1 MPFSRK
7 NKGVD
12 YKARLEY
19 KLYLAREDPDLT
31 FDLSDCDLKN
41 VPKGV
46 YSICKVLRKET
57 LILKNNN
64 LTSLSGGGS
73 ILDLGLLKIL
83 DIRSNHLSSLPD
95 SIQHLENLKELYL
108 NNNLI
113 KYLPDNIVK
122 LRNLKVLSVPFNRLK
137 RLPAKIEE
145 LQSLEE
151 LNVQGNPALCILPN
165 TLCLCPYLSKLVLDV
180 GRYTHP
186 PDHVVLEGTTAVL
199 TFLGSRIGVEYKGV
213 KSKVDSTAEEH
224 NVQSKH
230 HAAFDQQLQERLA
243 ELEKK
248 KEQRQKECLALER
261 NLAEQKDRE
270 LVLQNELKKDK
281 NKLVEDLR
289 KQQMKIAEEVLK
301 FQSKKEAEREKLI
314 ENIKQAEEE
323 ADGVISKML
332 EMNRTCREPWSILQF
347 EELNRASEELLFQQ
361 QLEGDLKRK
370 EIICDMENLLKNER
384 SKLMI
389 YEESRAQTIKDSL
402 SREAEWD
409 EKVSELLAKRERPLS
424 CDFSEQ
430 EAAVAM
436 LLERSDL
443 ESGRLRAQLRIIER
457 QLAHLTT
464 AELKKARMDI
474 SQITNE
480 LSEKR
485 AQLSELLM
493 DVLEQREARKS
504 QLLDMLRRMEA
515 VAQGEEDYWLVQYQ
529 KLLESQSVLDPDL
542 VKSFVLAGLHQY
554 LPLLMNVD
562 LHQLTME
569 QILQLGVESEEEGN
583 SILKVVKSYLSE
595 LTVPSAPIDDSPS
608 APDIDYESECVV
620 CMASQCQVVFVPC
633 GHLCCCKTCSQQLTL
648 CPLCRRE
655 IMSKIHVIPS

>member
-31 FDLSDCDLKN
+31 FDISDCDLKN

-57 LILKNNN
+57 LILRNNN
-64 LTSLSGGGS
+64 LSSLSGGGS
-73 ILDLGLLKIL
+73 LLDLGLLQIL

-113 KYLPDNIVK
+113 KYFPESIIK
-122 LRNLKVLSVPFNRLK
+122 LRKLRVLSAPFNRLK
-137 RLPAKIEE
+137 RLPGNIEE
-145 LQSLEE
+145 LESLEE
-151 LNVQGNPALCILPN
+151 LNIQGNPALCILPN
-165 TLCLCPYLSKLVLDV
+165 TLSLCPYLSNLVLDV

-186 PDHVVLEGTTAVL
+186 PDDIVLQGTTAVL
-199 TFLGSRIGVEYKGV
+199 TFLASRIGIEYKGV
-213 KSKVDSTAEEH
+213 KSKVENVAEES
-224 NVQSKH
+224 NVQRRSH
-230 HAAFDQQLQERLA
+230 SSSFDQQLQEKLA
-243 ELEKK
+243 ELEQK
-248 KEQRQKECLALER
+248 KEQRQKECLALEKD
-261 NLAEQKDRE
+261 LAEQKDRE

-281 NKLVEDLR
+281 NKLVEDLK
-289 KQQMKIAEEVLK
+289 KQQMKIAQEVLK
-301 FQSKKEAEREKLI
+301 FQNKKEAERGKLI
-314 ENIKQAEEE
+314 ENIKLAEED
-323 ADGVISKML
+323 ADGVIVKML
-332 EMNRTCREPWSILQF
+332 DMNRACREPWSILQLQ
-347 EELNRASEELLFQQ
+347 ELDRASEKLLFQQ
-361 QLEGDLKRK
+361 QLDGDLKRK
-370 EIICDMENLLKNER
+370 EILCDMENLLKNER
-384 SKLMI
+384 SQLMM

-409 EKVSELLAKRERPLS
+409 ERMSELLAKRERPLS
-424 CDFSEQ
+424 CDTSEQ

-443 ESGRLRAQLRIIER
+443 ESGRLRAQLRIIET
-457 QLAHLTT
+457 QLAQLTT
-464 AELKKARMDI
+464 AELRKARMDI

-485 AQLSELLM
+485 AQLSELLL
-493 DVLEQREARKS
+493 DVIEQREARKS
-504 QLLDMLRRMEA
+504 QLLAMLRRMEA

-529 KLLESQSVLDPDL
+529 KLLESQTVLDPEL
-542 VKSFVLAGLHQY
+542 VKGFVLAGLHQH
-554 LPLLMNVD
+554 LPLLINTD
-562 LHQLTME
+562 LHTLTMDHLR
-569 QILQLGVESEEEGN
+569 QQGVSEEEGHA
-583 SILKVVKSYLSE
+583 ILKAVKTYLSE
-595 LTVPSAPIDDSPS
+595 LIVPSAPVDDSPS
-608 APDIDYESECVV
+608 APNIEFESECVV

-633 GHLCCCKTCSQQLTL
+633 GHLCCCKTCSQQVML

-655 IMSKIHVIPS
+655 IQSKIHVIPS